1 MKQTTKN
8 LKKQVV
14 TGTLV
19 LAMLVTFVGC
29 TNKSQNE
36 PSDAIKLYSPN
47 RSAEEIVNVG
57 KIKAYADCWQGN
69 PIEEDL
75 SNNLTLAYSLSVSNV
90 TKFASDK
97 YIPKGYSVDKMI
109 EWGKTP
115 SLGMDILHKNGF
127 TGKGATIAYVDQPIG
142 THEQYTRNNL
152 HYTNNTESESSMHGP
167 AVLSILAGKDI
178 GVVPDA
184 DVYYYAHASW
194 KRDQS
199 THVQCLNQIMEQ
211 NKKLPKEKKITM
223 VGFSDNI
230 NPTEKN
236 AEAFQEAVDA
246 CEKAGIMVW
255 FCGDYGRLDFVPLSD
270 KSNPNNVYAKV
281 LGGYDTNRV
290 FVPTSGVT
298 TAANL
303 YGANYTYWGQGGL
316 SWAMPY
322 VLGIYAMAK
331 EIDQSLT
338 KDELYQY
345 LLDTSYK
352 MNTISVIHPVA
363 YIAKVLEK
371 VGRKEDAAKLLEQEK
386 NRKKYIYAVHDLK
399 GSSQEEQQKIYDSC
413 YDVTNAYVVTVDA
426 SAFSNTKE
434 MYDALCAD
442 AKKRGGAVKEMRLYG
457 KASMITYLDKKSKWP
472 VVHMNEKNNE

>member
-1 MKQTTKN
+1 
-8 LKKQVV
+8 
-14 TGTLV
+14 
-19 LAMLVTFVGC
+19 
-29 TNKSQNE
+29 
-36 PSDAIKLYSPN
+36 
-47 RSAEEIVNVG
+47 
-57 KIKAYADCWQGN
+57 
-69 PIEEDL
+69 
-75 SNNLTLAYSLSVSNV
+75 
-90 TKFASDK
+90 
-97 YIPKGYSVDKMI
+97 
-109 EWGKTP
+109 
-115 SLGMDILHKNGF
+115 
-127 TGKGATIAYVDQPIG
+127 
-142 THEQYTRNNL
+142 
-152 HYTNNTESESSMHGP
+152 MHGP

-178 GVVPDA
+178 GVAPDA

-194 KRDQS
+194 ERDQS

-211 NKKLPKEKKITM
+211 NKKLPKDKKITM

-236 AEAFQEAVDA
+236 AGAFQEAVDA

-290 FVPTSGVT
+290 FVPTAGIT

-331 EIDQSLT
+331 EIDPSLT

-352 MNTISVIHPVA
+352 MNAISVIHPVA

-399 GSSQEEQQKIYDSC
+399 GSSQEENRK
-413 YDVTNAYVVTVDA
+413 
-426 SAFSNTKE
+426 
-434 MYDALCAD
+434 
-442 AKKRGGAVKEMRLYG
+442 
-457 KASMITYLDKKSKWP
+457 SMIHVMTLQMQMS
-472 VVHMNEKNNE
+472 